1 MIDPIQFLAGSD
13 VEQESSSVKE
23 SLGTPLASELK
34 KEIPAFTLGGEA
46 KLSSDVIAPNAL
58 PNPMAMMQDE
68 NASLVDPELQEAL
81 DSEELKEQINNLR
94 ERLGEFRVSLEEGQT
109 PKNLEQEHF
118 HAVGVVMDLINED
131 LGAIAESTQQD
142 LQKDKEEDAEHSLTR
157 KVINWISSGEE
168 VLNRALLYFSDRN
181 GERENLANFLKVQY
195 AVQRATQRA
204 ELFASIV
211 GTSVSSIKTIMTTQ
225 LG

>member
-1 MIDPIQFLAGSD
+1 
-13 VEQESSSVKE
+13 
-23 SLGTPLASELK
+23 
-34 KEIPAFTLGGEA
+34 
-46 KLSSDVIAPNAL
+46 
-58 PNPMAMMQDE
+58 
-68 NASLVDPELQEAL
+68 
-81 DSEELKEQINNLR
+81 
-94 ERLGEFRVSLEEGQT
+94 
-109 PKNLEQEHF
+109 
-118 HAVGVVMDLINED
+118 MDLINED

-142 LQKDKEEDAEHSLTR
+142 LQKDKEEEAEHSLTR